1 MSQESIIRFNLA
13 PPPGKDW
20 TRENIELYLLQV
32 IARSVH
38 GIAER
43 VDALARAADFG
54 ERKSAELRVAEGALE
69 LQHYQAEIRAVF
81 AAHGQDTMRASTFY
95 DALCR
100 LKLYLSAKELRG
112 SIIRTDFLTLEPV
125 GGGHRVRL
133 IAAEPAALVAGEGA
147 VTTEEAATA

>member
-1 MSQESIIRFNLA
+1 MTQEPIIKFNLA
-13 PPPGKDW
+13 PAPGKDW

-32 IARSVH
+32 IAQGVQH
-38 GIAER
+38 IAEH
-43 VDALARAADFG
+43 VGALARTSDFA
-54 ERKSAELRVAEGALE
+54 ERKSAELRVVEGALE
-69 LQHYQAEIRAVF
+69 LQQYQAEIRAIF

-100 LKLYLSAKELRG
+100 LKLYLSARELQS

-133 IAAEPAALVAGEGA
+133 IAAEPAAAREGA
-147 VTTEEAATA
+147 A